1 MSCSV
6 LPSFAPVRCCLL
18 RHLLP
23 TLMPQRHM
31 SWWGELNGSV
41 NARATGVLLSRRQ
54 VERASE
60 LCAAAGAWLV
70 LDNTYEHFV
79 YDGREH
85 FCMAGPHI
93 LNIFSFSKVP
103 AAPVCASP

>member
-1 MSCSV
+1 
-6 LPSFAPVRCCLL
+6 
-18 RHLLP
+18 
-23 TLMPQRHM
+23 MPEIGKLH
-31 SWWGELNGSV
+31 NV
-41 NARATGVLLSRRQ
+41 DVADTTGVLLSRQQ

-85 FCMAGPHI
+85 FCMAAPHI

-103 AAPVCASP
+103 PAPACAIPKCRFPRMWSCSCCGPCPVS

>member
-1 MSCSV
+1 M
-6 LPSFAPVRCCLL
+6 
-18 RHLLP
+18 
-23 TLMPQRHM
+23 
-31 SWWGELNGSV
+31 
-41 NARATGVLLSRRQ
+41 
-54 VERASE
+54 ERASE

-93 LNIFSFSKVP
+93 LNIFSFSKVR
-103 AAPVCASP
+103 AAPAIVVPGIALLYSVCSRSKRSSCIYMRREIDVQGRLTPQRCTCHGPS